1 MFENVLAKWLM
12 CVQVV
17 SEQNRAQ
24 ISVAW
29 QIIAHPAVC
38 GFVFAVLFGVAV
50 LGGDEFRAQRNH
62 AVVSIGDNGCAQY
75 AVRVGDGAGVGTGF
89 GTALTALN
97 FAGVVELRAI
107 ERHKD
112 ASVEAQEWVKCL
124 IFNQLLECHVES
136 RVRKMGLNSVELFAN
151 VIVRGDAFHAEQGLA
166 GVAVM
171 CCVKAP
177 LMVEERGALHEEGG
191 EGGHGDIIERELA
204 VKAVARIGQLLED
217 FAQIVDQ
224 FVDHEFHGR
233 WL

>member
-1 MFENVLAKWLM
+1 
-12 CVQVV
+12 
-17 SEQNRAQ
+17 
-24 ISVAW
+24 
-29 QIIAHPAVC
+29 
-38 GFVFAVLFGVAV
+38 
-50 LGGDEFRAQRNH
+50 
-62 AVVSIGDNGCAQY
+62 
-75 AVRVGDGAGVGTGF
+75 
-89 GTALTALN
+89 
-97 FAGVVELRAI
+97 
-107 ERHKD
+107 
-112 ASVEAQEWVKCL
+112 
-124 IFNQLLECHVES
+124 
-136 RVRKMGLNSVELFAN
+136 MGLNSVELFAN